1 MTYRLDVHGHARKA
15 SPLSIMHTVPSL
27 RVLIVD
33 DHAMVRQTIKAT
45 LQPYVQIEVVGEAS
59 NGEEALLMVPQLR
72 PTVIVMDIVMPRLD
86 GIASTRLL
94 KTLYPKIAV
103 VGVSVNAKSY
113 EVNAMLEAGA
123 FQVITKENAA
133 ADLYEAIQR
142 AAEAIQSD

>member
-1 MTYRLDVHGHARKA
+1 M
-15 SPLSIMHTVPSL
+15 SIVPRL

-33 DHAMVRQTIKAT
+33 DHAMVRQTIKTT
-45 LQPYVQIEVVGEAS
+45 LQRYAQIEVVGEAS
-59 NGEEALLMVPQLR
+59 NGEEALLMVPQLK

-94 KTLYPKIAV
+94 KTLYPNIAV
-103 VGVSVNAKSY
+103 VGVSAQAKPY

-133 ADLYEAIQR
+133 ADLCEAIQR

>member
-1 MTYRLDVHGHARKA
+1 M
-15 SPLSIMHTVPSL
+15 STVPRL

-33 DHAMVRQTIKAT
+33 DHAMVRQTIKT
-45 LQPYVQIEVVGEAS
+45 MLQPYALIDVVGEAG
-59 NGEEALLMVPQLR
+59 NGEEALLLVPELK

-103 VGVSVNAKSY
+103 VGVSVHAKSY

-123 FQVITKENAA
+123 FQVITKENAGH
-133 ADLYEAIQR
+133 DLYEAIQS
-142 AAEAIQSD
+142 AAKAIQSDSSA